1 MSLVNNYSVICDE
14 SDGLF
19 ILNNAEN
26 RVKKIWFFFAQ
37 KWHFC
42 YGVCN
47 FFFSSLL

>member
-26 RVKKIWFFFAQ
+26 RVKKFD
-37 KWHFC
+37 
-42 YGVCN
+42 
-47 FFFSSLL
+47 FFSRKSDTSVTEYVTFFSAHY